1 MRIFLFTILAGLG
14 IWAGGS
20 ALAEPELE
28 CQYTYAGETKVLKV
42 DPVQDPYIVEPL
54 KVGSYFWLK
63 IVYIKP
69 PSDLAGINIY
79 GYYPL
84 GDGLALAHQWRLL
97 PPFPN
102 PSDAQ
107 YGFTGLNYVYE
118 PKRHSELQYWCR
130 FK

>member
-1 MRIFLFTILAGLG
+1 MRIFFSLSLPVSVSG
-14 IWAGGS
+14 
-20 ALAEPELE
+20 PEARHWPSPSWNASIPMPERLRS
-28 CQYTYAGETKVLKV
+28 LKV

-102 PSDAQ
+102 PSDAH

-118 PKRHSELQYWCR
+118 PRRHSELQYWCR